1 MILYVKLLRMLTK
14 LKINNYALID
24 SIEISFNKG
33 MTSITGETGAGKSI
47 ILGGLSMVLGSRVDN
62 SKIINKEKKCFVEAT
77 FDLTDIYLRDYFRKN
92 DLDYDEITIIRRE
105 VNQNGK
111 SRAFINDTPVKL
123 DQLSGL
129 TNRLIDVHSQFNNLS
144 ILDSNFIFLILDSLS
159 KNQDK
164 IKEYSNNFKSL
175 KLLEKELNDKIIL
188 RDKLNSD
195 LDYNKFLHDE
205 FNDLE
210 INNINLDELQDKIK
224 EADDLDQI
232 KDTLSVVIGHLI
244 SEDVGVLDKLQDIS
258 RNLNKLSN
266 SSERISL
273 LSKRIQN
280 LIEELNIISSDTE
293 SILYDVDN
301 NQENIHDL
309 RNIQDKIYTLQNKH
323 RVNSIEDL
331 LKIKKDI
338 ESKILT
344 QDDID
349 NDIIKIEESIR
360 NLTINLR
367 ADAVKIHNK
376 RISVIPD
383 FEKLMSKNL
392 NELGMGKSNIKIDLS
407 KTEIIQKNGISIGKL
422 LFKSNKGSIYN
433 ELKDIASG
441 GEISRI
447 MLSIKSILSKYTKLA
462 TIIFDEIDTGISGS
476 VSSKVGELMKFMANN
491 MQVIVITHTA
501 QVASKGDFH
510 FKVFKREQNDKVIT
524 DINLL
529 SDRER
534 VNEIAEMLSGDKS
547 NKSANELANEL
558 LN

>member
-1 MILYVKLLRMLTK
+1 MLTK

-24 SIEISFNKG
+24 SLVISFNEG

-92 DLDYDEITIIRRE
+92 DLDYDVITIIRRE

-159 KNQDK
+159 KNQEK

-175 KLLEKELNDKIIL
+175 KLLEKELNDKIFL

-210 INNINLDELQDKIK
+210 INNINLEELQDKIK

-293 SILYDVDN
+293 SILYDIDN

-309 RNIQDKIYTLQNKH
+309 RNLQDKIYTLQNKH

-338 ESKILT
+338 ESKIFT

-349 NDIIKIEESIR
+349 NDIIKIEESISS
-360 NLTINLR
+360 LTINLR

-407 KTEIIQKNGISIGKL
+407 KTEIIQKNGISIGKI
-422 LFKSNKGSIYN
+422 LFKSNKGSMYS

-476 VSSKVGELMKFMANN
+476 VSSKVGELMKFMSKN